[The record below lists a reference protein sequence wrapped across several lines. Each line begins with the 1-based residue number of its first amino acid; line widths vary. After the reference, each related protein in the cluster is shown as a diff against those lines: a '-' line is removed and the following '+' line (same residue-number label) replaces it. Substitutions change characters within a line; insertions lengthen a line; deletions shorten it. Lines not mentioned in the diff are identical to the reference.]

1 MTTEIEKKATG
12 IGGIDLVFEIID
24 GLVKIRASSIPY
36 HRYLKAMV
44 FQDSF
49 HLWNVALCT
58 NQLRPILAVD
68 GTSALVMGIG
78 ILFRMFWQWRLS
90 SSEW

>member
-1 MTTEIEKKATG
+1 
-12 IGGIDLVFEIID
+12 
-24 GLVKIRASSIPY
+24 
-36 HRYLKAMV
+36 MV

-58 NQLRPILAVD
+58 NQLRPILAVA

>member
-1 MTTEIEKKATG
+1 
-12 IGGIDLVFEIID
+12 
-24 GLVKIRASSIPY
+24 
-36 HRYLKAMV
+36 MV

-49 HLWNVALCT
+49 HLWKVALCT